1 MSRILPQRPS
11 LEHLHKQAKTLLDA
25 MREQNPGAQLAD
37 AQFALAREY
46 GFASWP
52 KLKAHVESVLSG
64 FDPVRALVEAVK
76 AGATDQVRQLL
87 ADHPALKDRLD
98 DPLPGLDFDGTVL
111 LRAVSQANRDLV
123 QVLLDAGADI
133 NQKSHWWAGG
143 FGVLDSVEPALAPFL
158 IERGARLE
166 PPAAARLGMLDELK
180 AMVARDPAAVHAR
193 GGDGHTALH
202 EAASL
207 EIARFLVEH
216 GADVNAIDVDH
227 ESTPAQYLIK
237 DHQDIVRYL
246 ISRGSR
252 TDILMAAALGDNALV
267 RSHLERNPESIRTTV
282 GSRDFPMANPKAGG
296 IVYYWTLGGGGMT
309 PHMIAQHFGHRDT
322 YRLLLD
328 HTPADYQARLEHRK
342 LPDAARAGDGD
353 AVRRML
359 AQGWPLD
366 ARGDENAT
374 ALHWAAWLGYAPIV
388 RDLLEAGAPVNIRGD
403 TFDGTPLGWAAHG
416 SVHGW
421 NCRTGDFAGVV
432 RALLDAGARI
442 SDLPADFD
450 ATDAVHEIFK
460 RSV

>member
-1 MSRILPQRPS
+1 MSRILPQRPN
-11 LEHLHKQAKTLLDA
+11 LEHLKDQAKTLL
-25 MREQNPGAQLAD
+25 REMQERNPDAQLTD
-37 AQFALAREY
+37 AQFAIAREY

-52 KLKAHVESVLSG
+52 RLKAHVESVLRG
-64 FDPVRALVEAVK
+64 FDPVKALVEAVRS
-76 AGATDQVRQLL
+76 GATGEVRRLL
-87 ADHPALKDRLD
+87 TDHPALKEKLD

-111 LRAVSQANRDLV
+111 LRAVAQGKPDLV

-143 FGVLDSVEPALAPFL
+143 FGVLDSAKPSLAPFL

-166 PPAAARLGMLDELK
+166 PPAAARLGMLEELK
-180 AMVARDPAAVHAR
+180 AMVARDPGAVHAR
-193 GGDGHTALH
+193 GGDGHTPLH

-207 EIARFLVEH
+207 EVAQFLVEH
-216 GADVNAIDVDH
+216 GADVNAIDLDH

-252 TDILMAAALGDNALV
+252 TDILMAAALGDDDLV
-267 RSHLERNPESIRTTV
+267 RSHLDRNPDSIRTTV
-282 GSRDFPMANPKAGG
+282 GSRDFPMSNPQAGG
-296 IVYYWTLGGGGMT
+296 IVYHWTLGGGGMT
-309 PHMIAQHFGHRDT
+309 PHLVAQHFGHQAT
-322 YRLLLD
+322 YQLLLD
-328 HTPADYQARLEHRK
+328 HTPADYQAQLERRK
-342 LPDAARAGDGD
+342 LPDAARAGNRE

-374 ALHWAAWLGYAPIV
+374 ALHWAAWLGYAPMV
-388 RDLLEAGAPVNIRGD
+388 KDLLEAGAPVHIRGD
-403 TFDGTPLGWAAHG
+403 TFNGTPLGWAAHG

-432 RALLDAGARI
+432 QALLDAGAKI
-442 SDLPADFD
+442 ADLPSDFD
-450 ATDAVHEIFK
+450 ASDAVHEIFK